1 MKCDIF
7 DYINVCRIESFLVK
21 LYNQVTSFQAHSA
34 QFSIPQ
40 PSHIARGFSFW
51 VPLQIWS
58 AKLSSGFVIVQK
70 MWWKKLY
77 ILGFEKSFFCK
88 LQNRCKESENNRV
101 KNENKA
107 FLLKKHGV
115 PSCNMWLHLQ
125 YIPNYIYI
133 VITIKY
139 IHTLIYI
146 ICYWQYKCLQHLI
159 NEVECN

>member
-7 DYINVCRIESFLVK
+7 DYINVCRIEYFLVK

-40 PSHIARGFSFW
+40 PSHITRGFSFW

-58 AKLSSGFVIVQK
+58 VKLSSGLVIVQN

-77 ILGFEKSFFCK
+77 ILGFEKSF
-88 LQNRCKESENNRV
+88 LQAAEQMQRGRKQSSQKWKWSVSNKEARYFMLQCVTS
-101 KNENKA
+101 
-107 FLLKKHGV
+107 
-115 PSCNMWLHLQ
+115 PSI
-125 YIPNYIYI
+125 YPNYI

-139 IHTLIYI
+139 IHTLIY
-146 ICYWQYKCLQHLI
+146 
-159 NEVECN
+159 V